1 MDRKNN
7 DLVSELAGLGTVEFV
22 RVMQLREFE
31 EHLRAGK
38 PVVMRETKQTLG
50 LSDGRTDHLYIY
62 AVGGSSTTA
71 GERRAASSFV
81 CPSCLTA
88 RCQSQ
93 RTSTGVCS
101 DCAE

>member
-50 LSDGRTDHLYIY
+50 LSVKFSYNKKYTFELG
-62 AVGGSSTTA
+62 STTYNHKA
-71 GERRAASSFV
+71 HYDALRDRDFYSATF
-81 CPSCLTA
+81 
-88 RCQSQ
+88 
-93 RTSTGVCS
+93 GVNF
-101 DCAE
+101 